1 MIRRPRT
8 PLGVLAVA
16 VSATILVTLPSCLIG
31 ALGLA
36 IRTDLQFTAAE
47 LGIAVGM
54 FFLTSSI
61 ASLLSGRLALTERV
75 GVRPMMFAGVLASA
89 GAMAF
94 IAWLADGWTDVLV
107 ALAVSG
113 LANGVVQPGV
123 NLAIARRI
131 PRERMGLALGVKQAA
146 IPAATL
152 LAGVAVGMLA
162 VLGDW
167 RVAWWIGAA
176 ATVVFLVAALIVAP
190 KESVGFAR
198 GGGEA
203 GPGRRAGLRLDASL
217 LRVTI
222 ASILASM
229 GANALR
235 VFFVESAVSQG
246 ESFATAGLLL
256 AVASIV
262 AIGTRLVSGYRSDR
276 IARHPYATASFL
288 MLAGSGGYA
297 LMGVAN
303 GFWALL
309 VAAILGISAGWG
321 WASLVQLGAMRA
333 HLDAASAASSYVHFG
348 GLFGNLLGPIAFGLL
363 LTAGYTLAWSVLAV
377 LSAVGAGLLLL
388 DVRLQRRTR

>member
-8 PLGVLAVA
+8 PLGVMVVA

-36 IRTDLQFTAAE
+36 IRTDLDFTAAE
-47 LGIAVGM
+47 LGIAVGV
-54 FFLTSSI
+54 FFLTSSVG
-61 ASLLSGRLALTERV
+61 SLVSGRVGFTERL
-75 GVRPMMFAGVLASA
+75 GVRPMLFAGVFASA
-89 GAMAF
+89 AVMLF
-94 IAWLADGWTDVLV
+94 IAWFAQEWMHVVV

-131 PRERMGLALGVKQAA
+131 PREHMGLALGVKQAA

-152 LAGVAVGMLA
+152 LAGVAVGLLA

-176 ATVVFLVAALIVAP
+176 ATVGFLIVAFVVAP
-190 KESVGFAR
+190 KESVRFAR
-198 GGGEA
+198 GGSA
-203 GPGRRAGLRLDASL
+203 GGAARRGGLRVDGSL

-246 ESFATAGLLL
+246 ESFATAGLILSI
-256 AVASIV
+256 ASIV
-262 AIGTRLVSGYRSDR
+262 AILTRLVSGYRSDHVT
-276 IARHPYATASFL
+276 RHPYATASFL
-288 MLAGSGGYA
+288 MLAGAAGYA
-297 LMGVAN
+297 LMGVAD
-303 GFWALL
+303 GVWALL

-321 WASLVQLGAMRA
+321 WSSLVQLGAMRA

-363 LTAGYTLAWSVLAV
+363 LPAGYTLAWSILAG
-377 LSAVGAGLLLL
+377 LSALGAGLMLL
-388 DVRLQRRTR
+388 DVGLQRRRR